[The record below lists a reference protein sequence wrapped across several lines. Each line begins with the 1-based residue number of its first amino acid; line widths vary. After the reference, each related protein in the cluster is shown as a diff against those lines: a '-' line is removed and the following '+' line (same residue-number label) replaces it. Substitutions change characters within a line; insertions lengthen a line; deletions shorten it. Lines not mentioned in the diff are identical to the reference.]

1 MKISRLIAIAVSLCL
16 ALAGLIYIGDSD
28 SPTDGLTPIAAAS
41 PGDSTWVCPM
51 HPEIVQDHPG
61 SCPIC
66 GMHLV
71 EAADPP
77 VPSAETAPADGV
89 WVCPMHAHI
98 VQDHPGNCPVCGMDL
113 VSAPGA
119 RQHAEP
125 GVTVDP
131 ATIQRLG
138 VRLAEARQ
146 QPLSREIHTYGEVVI
161 DQSTLVNISPKTDGW
176 IRSISVHAAGD
187 PVRAGEPLYAI
198 YSPELIQRQREYIDV
213 LRRRDKLLS
222 SFTTI
227 TGQNAQAL
235 ASLARQRRRLRDK
248 FLYTDL
254 TRQQLEDLEAFR
266 RPQDVVTIQSP
277 VSGFASQVNARAGDY
292 VSPLTTLLSVA
303 TTASVWVNIEIYPDQ
318 SAWVA
323 EGDTVLVRIAT
334 PRLRSV
340 RGTLRFAS
348 PVATG
353 AARTRTARLTLDNTE
368 LGLTPGTLVE
378 AVIVSAPRS
387 ALVVPRSAI
396 LHSGRGDT
404 VMLSRGDGHFT
415 PTSVETG
422 LETGELV
429 EITRGLQAGDQV
441 AVNGQFLL
449 DAAASMNAT
458 RRRLQGGAGE

>member
-1 MKISRLIAIAVSLCL
+1 
-16 ALAGLIYIGDSD
+16 
-28 SPTDGLTPIAAAS
+28 
-41 PGDSTWVCPM
+41 
-51 HPEIVQDHPG
+51 
-61 SCPIC
+61 
-66 GMHLV
+66 
-71 EAADPP
+71 
-77 VPSAETAPADGV
+77 
-89 WVCPMHAHI
+89 
-98 VQDHPGNCPVCGMDL
+98 
-113 VSAPGA
+113 
-119 RQHAEP
+119 
-125 GVTVDP
+125 
-131 ATIQRLG
+131 
-138 VRLAEARQ
+138 
-146 QPLSREIHTYGEVVI
+146 
-161 DQSTLVNISPKTDGW
+161 
-176 IRSISVHAAGD
+176 
-187 PVRAGEPLYAI
+187 
-198 YSPELIQRQREYIDV
+198 
-213 LRRRDKLLS
+213 
-222 SFTTI
+222 
-227 TGQNAQAL
+227 
-235 ASLARQRRRLRDK
+235 
-248 FLYTDL
+248 
-254 TRQQLEDLEAFR
+254 
-266 RPQDVVTIQSP
+266 VVTIQSP